1 MFLLN
6 ISIIIFS
13 ISLILIALGYIIKNK
28 LLKLISGFLIIAV
41 MFIWIII
48 ISKNFDE
55 DNKRQQELNN
65 TNTTNSTINS
75 TENLTMDN
83 ITNLNATAE
92 EIDITPKFKYSS
104 FYKSGKI
111 YKTANNKIYFSSEGN
126 KYFVENDEEFNFKD
140 GRTNE
145 DFKFEDIK
153 EGYIIDFS
161 INKNIYIFK
170 NITGN
175 ELKKDLLY
183 NLALDDNA
191 NLTRA
196 GISDIGEITKL
207 NNTDGLVVF
216 KLYDIA
222 NFNDEEIGLGES
234 FEVTFKFTKNTK
246 YHSKGNY
253 TYDLDTLEN
262 SKDTIMWLR
271 LDPKTINNEYP
282 EVLIFESSDS

>member
-13 ISLILIALGYIIKNK
+13 ISLILIALGFILKNK